1 MNPKFVTD
9 LNWYGVKDLNGRFKE
24 KLRRCI
30 DDGRE
35 DLVQLCSDLVK
46 IPSENPP
53 GDMEEI
59 ASFVKG
65 WLEARG
71 LKVEVYEP
79 ERGKVSLI
87 SKIGEADKPALI
99 LNGHMDVVPAGD
111 PKRWDFPPYCG
122 EVKGG
127 KVLGRGA
134 TDMKGGLTSIIVA
147 FTTIF
152 QLAEA
157 LPGRVILNLV
167 PDEETG
173 GEYGSFLCVKTGKV
187 QGDACLIG
195 EPSGIHHS
203 FVGEKGVCWL
213 RLKSEGVPAHGSLP
227 MFGENAIEKL
237 VKALPIAR
245 RMEREEVETPREII
259 RVIEASQDFYRELM
273 RGKGVTDE
281 AKLEAAARAINHN
294 TVNIGV
300 IRGGVKTNMVPESC
314 TANIDIRV
322 PAGVTPEEVKRCLEE
337 LLEEAGLADIKC
349 EFVESSNPNYT
360 APTEEIFTILDNNV
374 REVVGVNAKPLF
386 MTGAT
391 DGRFFRL
398 KGIPAINYG
407 PGEISLAHA
416 YNEYVLTDDLIRA
429 TKVVAGTIVDFIY
442 H

>member
-1 MNPKFVTD
+1 MNEGLK
-9 LNWYGVKDLNGRFKE
+9 K
-24 KLRRCI
+24 KLSRHI
-30 DDGRE
+30 DDEKE
-35 DLVQLCSDLVK
+35 DIIQLCSELVK

-53 GDMEEI
+53 GDMGDI
-59 ASFVKG
+59 ALFVKG
-65 WLEARG
+65 WLEKRG
-71 LKVEVYEP
+71 LKVETYEP

-87 SKIGEADKPALI
+87 SKIGEVDKPALI

-147 FTTIF
+147 FTTVF
-152 QLAEA
+152 QLVKA
-157 LPGRVILNLV
+157 LPGRVILNAV

-173 GEYGSFLCVKTGKV
+173 GEHGSGWCVKIGKV

-195 EPSGIHHS
+195 EPSGIRHS
-203 FVGEKGVCWL
+203 FIGEKGICWL
-213 RLKSEGVPAHGSLP
+213 RLNSEGVPAHGSLP
-227 MFGENAIEKL
+227 MFGDNAIEKL
-237 VKALPIAR
+237 VKALPIAQ
-245 RMEREEVETPREII
+245 RMRKEEVETPREIAS
-259 RVIEASQDFYRELM
+259 VIEASQDFYREMM
-273 RGKGVTDE
+273 RRKGVTDE
-281 AKLEAAARAINHN
+281 AKIEDAARAINHN

-300 IRGGVKTNMVPESC
+300 IRGGVKTNIVPESC

-322 PAGVTPEEVKRCLEE
+322 PAGVTPEKVKMHIEE
-337 LLEEAGLADIKC
+337 MLKEAGLADIKC
-349 EFVESSNPNYT
+349 EFIDRSNPNYT
-360 APTEEIFTILDNNV
+360 SPTEEIFTVLDNNV
-374 REVVGVNAKPLF
+374 REVVGVNVKPLF

>member
-1 MNPKFVTD
+1 MKS
-9 LNWYGVKDLNGRFKE
+9 LNEGLKK
-24 KLRRCI
+24 KLRRYI
-30 DDGRE
+30 DDERE
-35 DLVQLCSDLVK
+35 DIVQLCSELVK

-53 GDMEEI
+53 GDMRDI

-71 LKVEVYEP
+71 LKVEAYEP
-79 ERGKVSLI
+79 ERGRVSLI

-111 PKRWDFPPYCG
+111 SKRWDFPPYCG
-122 EVKGG
+122 EVKEG

-147 FTTIF
+147 FTTFF
-152 QLAEA
+152 QLVKA
-157 LPGRVILNLV
+157 LPGSVILNLV

-173 GEYGSFLCVKTGKV
+173 GEYGSGWCVKTGKV

-195 EPSGIHHS
+195 EPSGIDHS
-203 FVGEKGVCWL
+203 FIGEKGLCWL

-237 VKALPIAR
+237 VKAFPIVR
-245 RMEREEVETPREII
+245 RMEREEVEIPVEIAS
-259 RVIEASQDFYRELM
+259 VIEASQDFYREIM

-281 AKLEAAARAINHN
+281 AKIEAAARAINHN
-294 TVNIGV
+294 TVNVSV
-300 IRGGVKTNMVPESC
+300 IRGGVKTNIVPESC

-322 PAGVTPEEVKRCLEE
+322 PAGVTPEKVKQHIEKMLKET
-337 LLEEAGLADIKC
+337 GLADVKC
-349 EFVESSNPNYT
+349 EFIDRSNPNYT
-360 APTEEIFTILDNNV
+360 APTEEIFNTLDNNV

-398 KGIPAINYG
+398 KGIPTINYG